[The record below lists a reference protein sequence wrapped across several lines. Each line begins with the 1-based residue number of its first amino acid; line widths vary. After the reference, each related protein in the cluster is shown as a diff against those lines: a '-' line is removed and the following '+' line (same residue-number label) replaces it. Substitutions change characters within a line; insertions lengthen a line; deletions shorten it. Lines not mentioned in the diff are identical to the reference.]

1 MPLYTSGAAGLLTP
15 EEVSDLVVRPV
26 SRLSVAYQVS
36 QVAVIGSHDLRIP
49 LLTADPSASFV
60 AEGAEIPADD
70 AEISELIVT
79 PKKVAALS
87 VISKELATD
96 SLNGSAAEV
105 VGRRLANDT
114 ARAIDAAYFGNTTA
128 NGPSGLGSL
137 SGVSEV
143 DAGTL
148 VNLDPFAEGQSMAET
163 VGAVIIYWVASP
175 NTVLALAQLKRETGS
190 NEPLLQ
196 PDPTLPG
203 RRTVFGAP
211 LLTSPAVDDN
221 TVFGIPASYVP
232 ADPDDTSGRLS
243 YVVQAQDASL
253 DVDGSVFFTSDRV
266 AVRTTVRV
274 SFGFPHEAAIV
285 RINHGG
291 S

>member
-1 MPLYTSGAAGLLTP
+1 MPLYTSGAAGILTP
-15 EEVSDLVVRPV
+15 EEIGDLVVRPV

-36 QVAVIGSHDLRIP
+36 QVAVIGSHDFRIP

-79 PKKVAALS
+79 PKKCAALS
-87 VISKELATD
+87 VISRELADD
-96 SLNGSAAEV
+96 SINGAAQDV
-105 VGRRLANDT
+105 VGQALARDT
-114 ARAIDAAYFGNTTA
+114 ARAVDAAYFGSTTPQ
-128 NGPSGLGSL
+128 GPSGLGAL
-137 SGVSEV
+137 AGVSEV
-143 DAGTL
+143 DAGTITT
-148 VNLDPFAEGQSMAET
+148 LDAFAEGQSLAET
-163 VGAVIIYWVASP
+163 VGGVIIYWVAAPS
-175 NTVLALAQLKRETGS
+175 TVLELAQLKREAGS

-203 RRTVFGAP
+203 RRQIFGAP
-211 LLTSPAVDDN
+211 LLSSPAVDPS
-221 TVFGIPASYVP
+221 VIWGIPASYIP
-232 ADPDDTSGRLS
+232 ADPEDQSGRLS

-266 AVRTTVRV
+266 AIRTTLRV
-274 SFGFPHEAAIV
+274 SFGWPHPAAVVKIE
-285 RINHGG
+285 HGG

>member
-1 MPLYTSGAAGLLTP
+1 MPLYTSGAAGILSN
-15 EEVSDLVVRPV
+15 EEIGDLVVRPV

-36 QVAVIGSHDLRIP
+36 QVAVIDSHDFRIP

-96 SLNGSAAEV
+96 SLNGSAADV
-105 VGRRLANDT
+105 VGQALARDT
-114 ARAIDAAYFGNTTA
+114 ARAVDAAFFGTITA
-128 NGPSGLGSL
+128 NGPSGLGAL
-137 SGVSEV
+137 AGVSEV
-143 DAGTL
+143 DAGTITT
-148 VNLDPFAEGQSMAET
+148 LDAFAEGQSMAET
-163 VGAVIIYWVASP
+163 VGAVVIYWVASP
-175 NTVLALAQLKRETGS
+175 NTVLSLANLKQQSGS
-190 NEPLLQ
+190 NLPLLQ

-203 RRTVFGAP
+203 RRQIFGAP
-211 LLTSPAVDDN
+211 LLTSPAVDDH
-221 TVFGIPASYVP
+221 TIFGIPASYVP
-232 ADPDDTSGRLS
+232 ADPDDQSGRLS

-266 AVRTTVRV
+266 AVRTTLRV
-274 SFGFPHEAAIV
+274 SFGWPHPAAVVKIE
-285 RINHGG
+285 HGG

>member
-1 MPLYTSGAAGLLTP
+1 MPLYTTGAAGILTP
-15 EEVSDLVVRPV
+15 EEIGDLVVRPV

-36 QVAVIGSHDLRIP
+36 QVAVIDSHDFRIP

-70 AEISELIVT
+70 ADISELICT
-79 PKKVAALS
+79 PKKVAGLS
-87 VISKELATD
+87 VISRELAAD
-96 SLNGSAAEV
+96 SIDGKAADV
-105 VGRRLANDT
+105 VGQALARDT
-114 ARAIDAAYFGNTTA
+114 ARAVDAAFFGENTA

-137 SGVSEV
+137 SGVAEV

-148 VNLDPFAEGQSMAET
+148 LNLDPFAEGQSMAES
-163 VGAVIIYWVASP
+163 VGAVVICWVASP

-203 RRTVFGAP
+203 RRQIFGAP
-211 LLTSPAVDDN
+211 LLTSPAVDDH
-221 TVFGIPASYVP
+221 TVWGIPASYIS
-232 ADPDDTSGRLS
+232 ADPDDQSGRLS

-253 DVDGSVFFTSDRV
+253 DVDGSVFFTSSRV
-266 AVRTTVRV
+266 AVRTELRV
-274 SFGFPHEAAIV
+274 SFGWPHPAAVV